1 MRVLVLGGVN
11 HLAVL
16 LDEAADMGI
25 GQNVEHG
32 FRGPTELDAFRRDDD
47 RPVDQDRMRQ
57 HEIDQLL
64 VTPFRIGKPEFGVG
78 RYLLAQ
84 QCANRNSHRLDQL
97 DQPRAA
103 WRILQIFDYLWLLAA
118 LPYHRERIARRAA
131 VGIVIDRHAHKI
143 ASGLRAGA
151 SFSGRSSHV
160 MTSMPMTAPKSSAA
174 MKPGSSTGR
183 IPENV
188 LVNERAIATAGLAN
202 DVEAVN
208 QYAAVM

>member
-1 MRVLVLGGVN
+1 
-11 HLAVL
+11 
-16 LDEAADMGI
+16 MGI
-25 GQNVEHG
+25 GQNVEHS

-78 RYLLAQ
+78 RCLLAEQ
-84 QCANRNSHRLDQL
+84 GGNRNSHRLDQF
-97 DQPRAA
+97 DQPRPA
-103 WRILQIFDYLWLLAA
+103 WRILQIFDYLRFLAA

-131 VGIVIDRHAHKI
+131 VGIVIDRHPHKI

-151 SFSGRSSHV
+151 SFSGRSSHA

-174 MKPGSSTGR
+174 MKPGRSTGR

-188 LVNERAIATAGLAN
+188 LGNERAIPTAGLAKYF
-202 DVEAVN
+202 EAGN
-208 QYAAVM
+208 RYAGGIESPT